1 MIDTGAIDYKGDT
14 IKVPKQQQKLH
25 TLVGGIKVDFEE
37 AQVKGVG
44 ALTGIPLDSIES
56 KHGPSR
62 KTVDPDML
70 WLKTR
75 FQGGGILGLVDE
87 PGIQKVQD
95 LDEIELEEE
104 IVEIELND
112 EEPAFLLNQT
122 SKVGLSL
129 QPVKIAANPDGSL
142 ARAAMA

>member
-1 MIDTGAIDYKGDT
+1 M
-14 IKVPKQQQKLH
+14 
-25 TLVGGIKVDFEE
+25 
-37 AQVKGVG
+37 
-44 ALTGIPLDSIES
+44 
-56 KHGPSR
+56 
-62 KTVDPDML
+62 
-70 WLKTR
+70 
-75 FQGGGILGLVDE
+75 GLVDE